1 MRIGKELLDFL
12 RFSPDILTSYSEEY
26 GLYTFKY
33 KHSGV
38 DFTKPEIRLARGLT
52 MTPEGKV
59 VLAGYEKFFNYRQLE
74 GREGLTEDFINE
86 FCSYDFEGDIPD
98 GFREKLD
105 GSLILLGV
113 HNGELI
119 AGTSSG
125 FSSWQS
131 QEATEHFQNV
141 ELKDEI
147 KEYIE
152 LYNAT
157 LLFEYVSPKN
167 QVVIPYESERY
178 VLLDI
183 IWNDSLRRCDR
194 THTKS
199 IAKEFGFPSPRVF
212 YATKEEM
219 LKVMKE
225 RKDIEGFIGYN
236 KYGRL
241 IKFKTDEW
249 FQLSRSYSILFTN
262 QINEAFIKEVVKNYC
277 NETLDDWEALCN
289 QAGKSILRSFTE
301 EIVATIEEIQE
312 EIDRYQV
319 EYAGIHEDPSVRK
332 ALGLRKDICG
342 FVKNVLWTKNHS
354 KNQYEERLCKEIIRR
369 RKLREEKSM

>member
-1 MRIGKELLDFL
+1 MQKELFDYLMKSEEVL
-12 RFSPDILTSYSEEY
+12 KNYSEEY

-33 KHSGV
+33 KHAGV

-52 MTPEGKV
+52 MTASGKI

-74 GREGLTEDFINE
+74 GREGLSKDFISE
-86 FCSYDFEGDIPD
+86 FCSYDFEEDTPGVFI
-98 GFREKLD
+98 EKLD
-105 GSLILLGV
+105 GSLILLGI

-125 FSSWQS
+125 FSSWQA
-131 QEATEHFQNV
+131 QEATEYFQNV

-183 IWNDSLRRCDR
+183 IWNDSLKRCDR
-194 THTKS
+194 AHTKS

-225 RKDIEGFIGYN
+225 RKDIEGFVGYN

-249 FQLSRSYSILFTN
+249 FQLSRSYSILSTN

-312 EIDRYQV
+312 EIDHYQV
-319 EYAGIHEDPSVRK
+319 EYIGIHEDLSVRK

-354 KNQYEERLCKEIIRR
+354 KNQYEERLCKEVIRR

>member
-1 MRIGKELLDFL
+1 MSKELFNYLSNSEEVL
-12 RFSPDILTSYSEEY
+12 RSYSEDY
-26 GLYTFKY
+26 DLYTFKY
-33 KHSGV
+33 KHAGV
-38 DFTKPEIRLARGLT
+38 DFTKPEIRFARGLT
-52 MTPEGKV
+52 MTASGKV

-74 GREGLTEDFINE
+74 GREGLSEDFISE
-86 FCSYDFEGDIPD
+86 FCGYDFEGEDTAHH
-98 GFREKLD
+98 FREKLD
-105 GSLILLGV
+105 GSLILLGS

-119 AGTSSG
+119 ASTSSG
-125 FSSWQS
+125 FSSWQAK
-131 QEATEHFQNV
+131 EATEYFQNV

-147 KEYIE
+147 KRYIE
-152 LYNAT
+152 LFNVT

-183 IWNDSLRRCDR
+183 IWNDSLERY
-194 THTKS
+194 HLAYTKS
-199 IAKEFGFPSPRVF
+199 VAKRFGFASPKV
-212 YATKEEM
+212 YYTTKEEM
-219 LKVMKE
+219 LRAMRE

-249 FQLSRSYSILFTN
+249 FQLSRSYSILSTN
-262 QINEAFIKEVVKNYC
+262 QINEAFVKEVVKNYC

-301 EIVATIEEIQE
+301 EILAIIEEIQK
-312 EIDRYQV
+312 EIDHYRV
-319 EYAGIHEDPSVRK
+319 EYAGIHEDRNIRK

-342 FVKNVLWTKNHS
+342 FVKNVLWTKSYN
-354 KNQYEERLCKEIIRR
+354 KDRYEERLCKEIIRR